1 MKKGLILALM
11 VLITMV
17 AVPSVHAIAMLDYS
31 FTSNHITGS
40 TDTGPFGTVSL
51 TQDEN
56 DVDFVVTLTDA
67 FFIRTGAGGGSNF
80 VFNGSDVILS
90 DISGTGLTATDTS
103 INPPGGQPIH
113 ADGAGNF
120 TFGVFF
126 TDQGTTGAS
135 DPYAGPITFTVI
147 NATIEDFIQPN
158 LKGNIFAAD
167 ILLGD
172 SYTGK
177 GLTGVVD
184 VEGPPTV
191 PEPASLLLLG
201 SCLIGLW
208 AVRKKFKK

>member
-1 MKKGLILALM
+1 M
-11 VLITMV
+11 VLITVV
-17 AVPSVHAIAMLDYS
+17 AVPSVQAIVMYDYS

-67 FFIRTGAGGGSNF
+67 LFIRTGAGGGSNF
-80 VFNGSDVILS
+80 VFNGAGVILS
-90 DISGTGLTATDTS
+90 DISGTGLTATDLNHNDTK
-103 INPPGGQPIH
+103 PIH
-113 ADGAGNF
+113 ADGAGDF

-126 TDQGTTGAS
+126 TGQENGGS
-135 DPYAGPITFTVI
+135 DTRSGPITFTVI
-147 NATIEDFIQPN
+147 NATIDDFTQPN
-158 LKGNIFAAD
+158 LSGNIFAAD
-167 ILLGD
+167 IILGD